1 MRTFTTANEPFD
13 LERRRR
19 NRLRAASKS
28 QPLADLLPACSPQ
41 DRPPL
46 PTCPHARARMN
57 ARRVGVSHVELA
69 IDFGREL
76 RQRGALIYV
85 VGRKE
90 IDAAAREGIDL
101 RPIAGVHVVCSPYD
115 GTVKTVYRN
124 QQLQLQ
130 PGSPWRP
137 QQPRWQAVA

>member
-1 MRTFTTANEPFD
+1 MDTFMTAREPID
-13 LERRRR
+13 QQRRRR
-19 NRLRAASKS
+19 NRLRAASKT
-28 QPLADLLPACSPQ
+28 QAIAELLATDATQ
-41 DRPPL
+41 NRPPL
-46 PTCPHARARMN
+46 PTCPHARTRMN

-76 RQRGALIYV
+76 RQRGALMYV